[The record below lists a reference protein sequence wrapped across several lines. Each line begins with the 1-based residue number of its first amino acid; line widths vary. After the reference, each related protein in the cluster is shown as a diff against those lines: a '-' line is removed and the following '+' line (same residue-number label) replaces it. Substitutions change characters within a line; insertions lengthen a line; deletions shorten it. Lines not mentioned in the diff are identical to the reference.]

1 MRNKSEN
8 KKPSKILQKID
19 IKFYRFYFTTVFI
32 MKSSRNCN
40 LMTKQSVIIINEWEK
55 SVIRKVKIC
64 RQENR
69 EIVTSRV
76 QLLYAAEICI
86 KWRRLKSLLSARNN
100 ARSIQKNIQANDY
113 CTCLTYNN
121 TNRF

>member
-1 MRNKSEN
+1 M
-8 KKPSKILQKID
+8 
-19 IKFYRFYFTTVFI
+19 
-32 MKSSRNCN
+32 
-40 LMTKQSVIIINEWEK
+40 
-55 SVIRKVKIC
+55 IRKVKIC

-76 QLLYAAEICI
+76 QLLYAVEICI